1 MYQRCGGGVINIFS
15 ITLLA
20 HLRSVASQQTC
31 PCIRRN
37 IYACGCQENCDE
49 EEDRGSRKEVG
60 CQSAGYRGLRTDTD
74 ETRRGRPRVCPD
86 KPRIQPTLQE
96 GNSAKRDVDSAIAPT
111 LTTATR
117 SAADFNLQLLEMA
130 RSNANSVFDF
140 AHRLMGMQSPS
151 ELLDVSATHARK
163 QFESFNAQ
171 TRQMAMLAQEGWA
184 GAAAPFT
191 TGVASAFAR
200 VARSD
205 EPD

>member
-1 MYQRCGGGVINIFS
+1 MKKKIAARAKKSAARAPATGAFGRTPTKRGEAGREF
-15 ITLLA
+15 A
-20 HLRSVASQQTC
+20 QTS
-31 PCIRRN
+31 PA
-37 IYACGCQENCDE
+37 Y
-49 EEDRGSRKEVG
+49 
-60 CQSAGYRGLRTDTD
+60 
-74 ETRRGRPRVCPD
+74 
-86 KPRIQPTLQE
+86 IQPTLQE

-171 TRQMAMLAQEGWA
+171 TR
-184 GAAAPFT
+184 
-191 TGVASAFAR
+191 
-200 VARSD
+200 
-205 EPD
+205 

>member
-1 MYQRCGGGVINIFS
+1 MKEKIAARAKKSAARAPANEVSGLKPLKRHEASREFAQTSPAHIQRV
-15 ITLLA
+15 
-20 HLRSVASQQTC
+20 
-31 PCIRRN
+31 
-37 IYACGCQENCDE
+37 
-49 EEDRGSRKEVG
+49 
-60 CQSAGYRGLRTDTD
+60 
-74 ETRRGRPRVCPD
+74 
-86 KPRIQPTLQE
+86 QE
-96 GNSAKRDVDSAIAPT
+96 GNSGERDVDSAITRT

-117 SAADFNLQLLEMA
+117 SAADFNFQLLEMA

>member
-1 MYQRCGGGVINIFS
+1 MKKKIAARAKKSAARAPATGAFGRTPTKRGEAGREFAQTS
-15 ITLLA
+15 PA
-20 HLRSVASQQTC
+20 H
-31 PCIRRN
+31 
-37 IYACGCQENCDE
+37 
-49 EEDRGSRKEVG
+49 
-60 CQSAGYRGLRTDTD
+60 
-74 ETRRGRPRVCPD
+74 
-86 KPRIQPTLQE
+86 IQPTLQE